1 MSLDQLYQQIIL
13 EHSKTRHGSGLD
25 TSGAPAATGT
35 GESHQLNPVCGDE
48 ITLRVSVAG
57 NKVSEVRWDGE
68 GCSISMASASVLTE
82 LAEGLETEELRR
94 TIGSFREVLR
104 SRGKIPADPEI
115 LGDAAA
121 FEGVSR
127 YAARV
132 KCAMLSWV
140 AAEDALG
147 QAEASLAAGVS

>member
-1 MSLDQLYQQIIL
+1 MGLEQLYQQIIL
-13 EHSKTRHGSGLD
+13 DHSKARHGSGLAD
-25 TSGAPAATGT
+25 APAPDGAAT

-48 ITLRVSVAG
+48 VTVRVAVTNG
-57 NKVSEVRWDGE
+57 QVSQVRWDGA
-68 GCSISMASASVLTE
+68 GCSISMASASVLSD
-82 LAEGLETEELRR
+82 LAEGMEISEFTGVID
-94 TIGSFREVLR
+94 TFREMLR
-104 SRGKIPADPEI
+104 SRGKVAADPEV

-132 KCAMLSWV
+132 KCAMISWV

-147 QAEASLAAGVS
+147 QAVSKSE

>member
-13 EHSKTRHGSGLD
+13 DHAKTKHGSGLATAGLPD
-25 TSGAPAATGT
+25 GATHGQ
-35 GESHQLNPVCGDE
+35 SHQLNPVCGDE
-48 ITLRVSVAG
+48 ITVRVAVQDGRVSQ
-57 NKVSEVRWDGE
+57 VRWDGA
-68 GCSISMASASVLTE
+68 GCSISMASASVLTD
-82 LAEGLETEELRR
+82 LAEGMEVAEFTGV
-94 TIGSFREVLR
+94 IDAFRKMLR
-104 SRGKIPADPEI
+104 SRGAVSADPEV

-140 AAEDALG
+140 AAEDALS
-147 QAEASLAAGVS
+147 QASARSTTEGS